1 MIILPVTGPVIQEP
15 SPYHQ
20 GIDQAC
26 LLGSEVRAMGN
37 GYGRFHW
44 SRDMGWVF
52 TQETSVGTI
61 SISHLRYKGVDG
73 FYQAGQVVSQCG
85 STGRLSR
92 GPHVH
97 VEGPPVINSF
107 FGL

>member
-1 MIILPVTGPVIQEP
+1 MIQPVIGPVIQEP
-15 SPYHQ
+15 STAHQ

-26 LLGSEVRAMGN
+26 LLGSEVRAMAN
-37 GYGRFHW
+37 GYGKFHW

-61 SISHLRYKGVDG
+61 SISHLRYKGSDG
-73 FYQAGQVVSQCG
+73 FYQEGQVVSQCG
-85 STGRLSR
+85 STGRLSA

-97 VEGPPVINSF
+97 VEGPPLIRSI